1 MPGLKVAHRPAQELD
16 KSEFLAYYNNWGNT
30 EISLFD
36 FFEFL
41 RKFKKLK
48 FKIFEFSAFLN
59 FNSLIMFVKTYENLD
74 SSAINTLK
82 VDKESVFVVYNSN
95 TDKEYEFKCEN
106 TQEFDE
112 KVSKTLQNK
121 ESIGKLLN
129 SSIKQQEL
137 VAVTK

>member
-1 MPGLKVAHRPAQELD
+1 
-16 KSEFLAYYNNWGNT
+16 
-30 EISLFD
+30 
-36 FFEFL
+36 
-41 RKFKKLK
+41 
-48 FKIFEFSAFLN
+48 
-59 FNSLIMFVKTYENLD
+59 MFVKTYENLD

-82 VDKESVFVVYNSN
+82 VDKESVYVVYTSN
-95 TDKEYEFKCEN
+95 IDKEYEFKCEN

>member
-1 MPGLKVAHRPAQELD
+1 
-16 KSEFLAYYNNWGNT
+16 
-30 EISLFD
+30 
-36 FFEFL
+36 
-41 RKFKKLK
+41 
-48 FKIFEFSAFLN
+48 
-59 FNSLIMFVKTYENLD
+59 MFVKTYENLD
-74 SSAINTLK
+74 SSAVYTLK
-82 VDKESVFVVYNSN
+82 VDKKSVFVVYNSN